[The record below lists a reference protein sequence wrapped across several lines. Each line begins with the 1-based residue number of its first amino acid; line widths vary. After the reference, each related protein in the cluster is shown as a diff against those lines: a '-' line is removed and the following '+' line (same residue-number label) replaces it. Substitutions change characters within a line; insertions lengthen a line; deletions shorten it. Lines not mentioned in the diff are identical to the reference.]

1 MEGEAAVDWTPPAVP
16 PETARLK
23 AWGQEIDAGLKA
35 ATPGHMQWCVG
46 KLMVLPTRNGDF
58 ATTALQADNFIDAC
72 GHFPDDL
79 WTDATLKLL
88 QTKKFR
94 PSPAEMVDL
103 IGPKFEL
110 RHRMLERIRIMLGPR
125 TGDQAR
131 PKAAAPSPQV
141 QIDRLR
147 KILREQRE
155 ADVPE
160 ADRLFNMA
168 NTERALAFAE
178 KRPME
183 HWAQQL
189 FDDRVAKDGGRARES
204 VGHQAATVAKRSSPT
219 GQRLAELA
227 AAHREGRPAPELRDI
242 PEVA

>member
-1 MEGEAAVDWTPPAVP
+1 MEGEGDVTWELPSVL
-16 PETARLK
+16 PEASRLK
-23 AWGQEIDAGLKA
+23 AWAQELETGMKP

-46 KLMVLPTRNGDF
+46 KIMVLPTRNGDF
-58 ATTALQADNFIDAC
+58 TTAALHTDNFIDAC

-79 WTDATLKLL
+79 WSAATLELL

-94 PSPAEMVDL
+94 PSPAEMVE
-103 IGPKFEL
+103 IVGPKLSE
-110 RHRMLERIRIMLGPR
+110 RQRMLSRLRLML
-125 TGDQAR
+125 
-131 PKAAAPSPQV
+131 APSGEAAKTAPKSASPTS

-168 NTERALAFAE
+168 HTERALAIAE
-178 KRPME
+178 RRPME
-183 HWAQQL
+183 AWAQQF
-189 FDDRVAKDGGRARES
+189 FDDRAAKEGGRARES
-204 VGHQAATVAKRSSPT
+204 IGHQAAVVVRRNSPT
-219 GQRLAELA
+219 NQRLAELA